1 MNKKKLLRIL
11 FVVMIIIL
19 NLIIFWKI
27 DFSDIDTKGVT
38 FVVRMAANKD
48 DTYQIYYSKSGGD
61 FEEVNSASEDYVG
74 FGDGTKV
81 TTIEGVKITDGADN
95 IIEEAVVVGEEQEI
109 RFDFPMEFDN
119 LRFDFGQFAGNTV
132 IYDMYFE
139 MSGVK
144 YQIPFTQL
152 QMEEN
157 APSIISR
164 TIASRDSDQCLIVN
178 AEAGDPNM
186 LIQFHKDE
194 LLNQYKEANAQKKMI
209 LDIALCVVMDFI
221 AIYVLLHFFSL
232 IEIPVEIYQNRKL
245 ALTLAKNDFKTKYA
259 GSYLGMLWAFIQPI
273 VTILVYW
280 FVFTVGL
287 KAGKVGEYPF
297 VLFIVVGII
306 PWFFFSDSLN
316 GGTNAMTDYNYLVK
330 KVVFNI
336 DILPFVKVLSAFFV
350 HCFFIAF
357 ALILC
362 TCMGYHPTIYTLQ
375 LIYYIFCNF
384 VFVLGLSYL
393 TSAIVVFFRDLGQF
407 INIFILQVGVWLTP
421 IMWNANTML
430 SPLVLKIFKLN
441 PMYYIV
447 SGFRDSVLDKNWF
460 WMGDRL
466 LWTIYFWIITI
477 LVFGL
482 GVKIFRRLKVHFAD
496 VL

>member
-19 NLIIFWKI
+19 NFIIFWKI
-27 DFSDIDTKGVT
+27 DFSDIDTKGVK
-38 FVVRMAANKD
+38 FVVKMASNKD
-48 DTYQIYYSKSGGD
+48 DEYQIYYTKAGED
-61 FEEVNSASEDYVG
+61 FNEAASAKEYYDG
-74 FGDGTKV
+74 FGSGTNV
-81 TTIEGVKITDGADN
+81 NTIEGNEESIT
-95 IIEEAVVVGEEQEI
+95 VGEI
-109 RFDFPMEFDN
+109 KVLKFDFPMEYDN
-119 LRFDFGQFAGNTV
+119 LRLDFGQFAGNTV

-139 MSGVK
+139 MSGVT
-144 YQIPFTQL
+144 YQIPMEQL
-152 QMEEN
+152 QTEEN

-164 TIASRDSDQCLIVN
+164 ELILKDGNNCLIVN
-178 AEAGDPNM
+178 TEAGDPNM
-186 LIQFHKDE
+186 LIQFHKDQI
-194 LLNQYKEANAQKKMI
+194 LNQYREANKQNKLI
-209 LDIALCVVMDFI
+209 LDIVLCVILDFI
-221 AIYVLLHFFSL
+221 AIYVLLHFYSL
-232 IEIPVEIYQNRKL
+232 IDIPVQIYNNRKL
-245 ALTLAKNDFKTKYA
+245 AFTLAKNDFKTKYA
-259 GSYLGMLWAFIQPI
+259 GSYLGMIWAFIQPI

-280 FVFTVGL
+280 FVFSVGL
-287 KAGKVGEYPF
+287 KAGNVGEYPF

-350 HCFFIAF
+350 HCFFIVF

-362 TCMGYHPTIYTLQ
+362 AILGYPPSIYTIQ
-375 LIYYIFCNF
+375 LFYYIFCNF
-384 VFVLGLSYL
+384 VFILGLIYL
-393 TSAIVVFFRDLGQF
+393 SSAIVVFFRDLGQF

-430 SPLVLKIFKLN
+430 KPTALKIFKLN

-447 SGFRDSVLDKNWF
+447 SGFRDSILDKNWF
-460 WMGDRL
+460 WEGDRL
-466 LWTIYFWIITI
+466 LWTIYFWILTV

>member
-1 MNKKKLLRIL
+1 MNKKKLLRIM
-11 FVVMIIIL
+11 FVVIIIIL

-38 FVVRMAANKD
+38 FVMEMASNKD
-48 DTYQIYYSKSGGD
+48 DEYQIYYTKVGEDFSEASSKKAIYD
-61 FEEVNSASEDYVG
+61 G
-74 FGDGTKV
+74 FADGTDV
-81 TTIEGVKITDGADN
+81 TTIENSSESIT
-95 IIEEAVVVGEEQEI
+95 VGKKQTL
-109 RFDFPMEFDN
+109 RFDYPIEYDN
-119 LRFDFGQFAGNTV
+119 LRLDFGQYAGNTV

-144 YQIPFTQL
+144 YQIP
-152 QMEEN
+152 MEQIQNEKN
-157 APSIISR
+157 APSILSR
-164 TIASRDSDQCLIVN
+164 ILMEKEGQQCLVVN

-186 LIQFHKDE
+186 LIQFHKDQ
-194 LLNQYKEANAQKKMI
+194 LLEQYREANRQNTLI
-209 LDIALCVVMDFI
+209 LDIAICVVMDFI
-221 AIYVLLHFFSL
+221 AIYVLLHFYSL
-232 IEIPVEIYQNRKL
+232 IDIPVQIYQNKKL

-259 GSYLGMLWAFIQPI
+259 GSYLGMIWAFIQPV

-280 FVFTVGL
+280 FVFSVGL
-287 KAGKVGEYPF
+287 KAGNEGDYPY

-362 TCMGYHPTIYTLQ
+362 TCMGHHPTIYTVQ

-393 TSAIVVFFRDLGQF
+393 SSAIVVFFRDLGQF

-421 IMWNANTML
+421 IMWNANKML
-430 SPLVLKIFKLN
+430 SPTALKLFKIN
-441 PMYYIV
+441 PMFYIV

-460 WMGDRL
+460 WTGDRL

-482 GVKIFRRLKVHFAD
+482 GVKIFRRLKIHFAD

>member
-19 NLIIFWKI
+19 NLIIFWKV
-27 DFSDIDTKGVT
+27 DFSDVDTKGT
-38 FVVRMAANKD
+38 KFVLEIASNKD
-48 DTYQIYYSKSGGD
+48 DEYQIYYTKVGED
-61 FEEVNSASEDYVG
+61 FSEQASEKAIYDG
-74 FGDGTKV
+74 FGGGTNV
-81 TTIEGVKITDGADN
+81 TTIEGSTDSIT
-95 IIEEAVVVGEEQEI
+95 VGERQVLKY
-109 RFDFPMEFDN
+109 DFPMEYDN
-119 LRFDFGQFAGNTV
+119 LRLDFGQFAGNTV

-144 YQIPFTQL
+144 YQISKQQL
-152 QMEEN
+152 QEEVN

-164 TIASRDSDQCLIVN
+164 EVLVKDGEDCLVVN

-186 LIQFHKDE
+186 LIQFHKDQILE
-194 LLNQYKEANAQKKMI
+194 QYREANKQNKLI
-209 LDIALCVVMDFI
+209 LNIVLCAIMDII
-221 AIYVLLHFFSL
+221 AIYVLRHFYSL
-232 IEIPVEIYQNRKL
+232 IDIPVQIYHNRKL
-245 ALTLAKNDFKTKYA
+245 AFTLAKNDFKTKYA
-259 GSYLGMLWAFIQPI
+259 GSYLGMIWAFIQPI

-280 FVFTVGL
+280 FVFSVGL
-287 KAGKVGEYPF
+287 KAGNVGEYPF

-362 TCMGYHPTIYTLQ
+362 TILGYPPSFYTIQ

-393 TSAIVVFFRDLGQF
+393 SSAIVVFFRDLGQF

-430 SPLVLKIFKLN
+430 NPTALKFFKLN

-460 WMGDRL
+460 WTGDRL

-482 GVKIFRRLKVHFAD
+482 GVKIFRRLKIHFAD